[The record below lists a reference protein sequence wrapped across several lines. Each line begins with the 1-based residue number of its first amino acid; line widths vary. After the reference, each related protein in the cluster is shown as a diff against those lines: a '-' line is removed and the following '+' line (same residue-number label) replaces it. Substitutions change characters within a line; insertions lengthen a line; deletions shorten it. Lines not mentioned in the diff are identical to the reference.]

1 MSEGFAGDNT
11 ERGTL
16 PDYDD
21 EISPET
27 IAAIRQLVRSEREV
41 CRRRGNDN
49 GLSEYLHNI
58 DDTTPSAAAERV
70 RAFLDWKG
78 GGYRSVGPSLN
89 FGDLRILVDAV
100 APITGE

>member
-1 MSEGFAGDNT
+1 MTEGWGGHG
-11 ERGTL
+11 EREPL

-27 IAAIRQLVRSEREV
+27 MAAIRALVRSEREV
-41 CRRRGNDN
+41 SRRRGDDN

-58 DDTTPSAAAERV
+58 DDVTPHAAAARV

-78 GGYRSVGPSLN
+78 EGYRSVGPSLN